1 MRSQESIRIKIIRHV
16 NAALLRCADSVD
28 LTQRIGAKSAE
39 AGSIMLDRISRSKG
53 SIRFE
58 INRQIN
64 ATTRQTPSAD
74 AVDQQNKVI
83 KAKSIEKQTFTARNE
98 QKVILCQASLWV
110 MNPCYQFPVSVERER
125 VVRDRPVVTK
135 VTSGLSLTG
144 YSHNAIVNNASN
156 A

>member
-1 MRSQESIRIKIIRHV
+1 MREGTIFAESRVYKNQNHSPCQCRVAPLRRLRCPDAANRGEIGRSQKYNVGQNFSE
-16 NAALLRCADSVD
+16 
-28 LTQRIGAKSAE
+28 Q
-39 AGSIMLDRISRSKG
+39 G

-98 QKVILCQASLWV
+98 QKVILCQASLLI

-125 VVRDRPVVTK
+125 EW
-135 VTSGLSLTG
+135 
-144 YSHNAIVNNASN
+144 
-156 A
+156 